1 MLKDKTAEPLISIVI
16 PTYNA
21 EKFIKYALD
30 SVLKTNNQN
39 FEVIL
44 VDDCSTDDTLKIAS
58 KYFSNN
64 KKLKVFKN
72 KRRLLAAGT
81 RNKGCRFAKGEYI
94 ALLDHD
100 VEVDRG
106 WLTEALA
113 VFNKHSDA
121 GVVQGV
127 VLDLTKRSVVQHA
140 GIKIQS
146 YLGWVISL
154 GFGKDVR
161 DVKPEEKEVVAD
173 ATGLIFK
180 KSVWEK
186 IGGFD
191 EDLAINVDDWDFNWR
206 VWLYGYKEY
215 LAPKSITYHWSKKQS
230 TRDRWIR
237 RFWWEFHFAK
247 VPWLFIKNYEMKN
260 LAIRLPIYLSVNLFR
275 GAVNLIRLNPSPL
288 LAYFY
293 ALLWTLANFDKLLN
307 KRRTTQEARKI
318 ADSYLLT
325 NLMDNGFIHSYFLK
339 HWLPMV
345 GHGRKM
351 ATEEPY

>member
-1 MLKDKTAEPLISIVI
+1 MDKKVYPFVSVVVPIF
-16 PTYNA
+16 NA
-21 EKFIKYALD
+21 EDFIIRTIRSILATDYP
-30 SVLKTNNQN
+30 N
-39 FEVIL
+39 FEVVV
-44 VDDCSTDDTLKIAS
+44 VDDCSQDDSWQILDSLFS
-58 KYFSNN
+58 KNPQIRLFNN
-64 KKLKVFKN
+64 KKN
-72 KRRLLAAGT
+72 LLAAGS
-81 RNKGCRFAKGEYI
+81 RNRGVSLSKGKYI

-100 VEVDRG
+100 VEVDRA
-106 WLTEALA
+106 WLKEAMGIFERHL
-113 VFNKHSDA
+113 DA
-121 GVVQGV
+121 GVVQSI
-127 VLDLTKRSVVQHA
+127 VLDIKKRNIIQHA

-154 GFGKDVR
+154 GFGKDIR
-161 DVKPEEKEVVAD
+161 KYNPKEKEVFAD

-180 KSVWEK
+180 KRIWEE

-247 VPWLFIKNYEMKN
+247 VPWLFIKNYEIKN
-260 LAIRLPIYLSVNLFR
+260 LIIHLPVHISVNLFR
-275 GAVNLIRLNPSPL
+275 GMVNLVRLNPSPL
-288 LAYFY
+288 FAFFY
-293 ALLWTLANFDKLLN
+293 ASGWTLTNIGKLLN
-307 KRRTTQEARKI
+307 KRRITQDSRKI

-325 NLMDNGFIHSYFLK
+325 KLMDNGFVHSYFLK